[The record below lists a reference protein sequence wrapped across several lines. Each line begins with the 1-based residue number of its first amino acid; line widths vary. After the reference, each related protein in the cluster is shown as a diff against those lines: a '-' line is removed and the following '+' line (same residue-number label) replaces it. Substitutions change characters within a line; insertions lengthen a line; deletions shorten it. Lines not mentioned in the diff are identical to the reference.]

1 MLSAQILLSWVC
13 VGPFKSRIPWK
24 EEKAMIKVAWK
35 LIVLGMFI
43 PVLILQGC
51 SIESDEGDV
60 IVIDDMSPAEPRG
73 VYSIT
78 GDTQVVIGWY
88 PNQETD
94 LDGYRIYSSLEE
106 SGKYVEIAEVGRNI
120 SSYIDN
126 DVENGVTYFY
136 AVSAFDVNG
145 NESKLS
151 PVIEDTPRPEG
162 RNITLDDYLLR
173 PDSSGF
179 DFSNPRRGAQP
190 YKASGVDI
198 YFGVG
203 TVIVYT
209 EDGEEQLSVP
219 YIYSVSDDIRIQDLG
234 YTDDMDEIDVSP
246 VEGFTFAFVE
256 AIIGHTYTFQTLDGN
271 YAKIRITDLQIEWV
285 GDEIQDAWVTFD
297 WAYQLQ
303 IDNPELA
310 PGKNHITRKEG

>member
-1 MLSAQILLSWVC
+1 
-13 VGPFKSRIPWK
+13 
-24 EEKAMIKVAWK
+24 MIKVAWR
-35 LIVLGMFI
+35 LIVLGMFV

-78 GDTQVVIGWY
+78 GDTQVFIGWY

-120 SSYIDN
+120 SSYVDN

-145 NESKLS
+145 NESRLS

-173 PDSSGF
+173 PDNSGF
-179 DFSNPRRGAQP
+179 DFSSPRRGAQP

-203 TVIVYT
+203 TVIAYT
-209 EDGEEQLSVP
+209 EDGGEDQLSVP
-219 YIYSVSDDIRIQDLG
+219 YIYTVSDDIRIQDLG
-234 YTDDMDEIDVSP
+234 YTDDMDEIDASP
-246 VEGFTFAFVE
+246 VKGFTFALVE

-297 WAYQLQ
+297 WA
-303 IDNPELA
+303 
-310 PGKNHITRKEG
+310 